1 MDTELGDTV
10 ALVTGASGGI
20 GYATALEL
28 ARRGADVAVHYLSNE
43 KGAKEAAGAI
53 AGLGRAAGVFRAD
66 VSVPGEVR
74 ALVDAVIARFSR
86 VDLLVNNAGDLV
98 ERRPLLEMSEALWR
112 RVVDVNLS
120 STFFVTQAVA
130 PGMVE
135 RKRGTIV
142 NISSVAAHHGG
153 GPGAFAYAAAKG
165 GVISL
170 TKGMAKDLAPYGV
183 RVNCVSPG
191 LIGDTRFHARYT
203 AREAFEAAAKAVP
216 LGRAG
221 TPEDVARVIAFLAG
235 PESAYLTGETIEIN
249 GGLLMR

>member
-1 MDTELGDTV
+1 METDLGGSV

-53 AGLGRAAGVFRAD
+53 AGLGRASGVFRAD
-66 VSVPGEVR
+66 VSVHGEVR
-74 ALVDAVIARFSR
+74 ALVEAVIARFSR
-86 VDLLVNNAGDLV
+86 VDVLVNNAGDLV

-112 RVVDVNLS
+112 RVIDVNLS

-135 RKRGTIV
+135 RKQGTIV
-142 NISSVAAHHGG
+142 NMSSVAAHHGG

-170 TKGMAKDLAPYGV
+170 TKGMAKDLAPHGV

-191 LIGDTRFHARYT
+191 LIGETQFHPRYT
-203 AREAFEAAAKAVP
+203 SPEVFAAAEKSVP

-221 TPEDVARVIAFLAG
+221 TPEEVARVIAFLAG
-235 PESAYLTGETIEIN
+235 PESAYLTSETIEIN
-249 GGLLMR
+249 GGMLMR